1 MKYVTQAEFARICG
15 VNRSTVH
22 RWLHAGR
29 IQADEKGMIDPDLA
43 SKMRDATESPL
54 PHHQARKAQIEADKA
69 GIAPGTS
76 QGIGQGQIGPQ
87 NAIDTATGATPPT
100 RKPLGELEQLQLR
113 KTTAVTRNEEHKAE
127 LSALEI
133 DKQAGLLIERAEV
146 DYVLADFGTTLGG
159 LLDNLPDRMTP
170 ECLRLRDVAGLHQY
184 LAETF
189 NDLRGELAAHMTRRM
204 DQIT

>member
-22 RWLHAGR
+22 RWIASGR
-29 IQADEKGMIDPDLA
+29 IESDAHGRIDPVAADR
-43 SKMRDATESPL
+43 MRDATESPL

-69 GIAPGTS
+69 YNGAGMVS
-76 QGIGQGQIGPQ
+76 GIGQGQIGPQ
-87 NAIDTATGATPPT
+87 NATSPATERNDSGMPAAEKIGAALKFETY
-100 RKPLGELEQLQLR
+100 KLQ
-113 KTTAVTRNEEHKAE
+113 KAKAE
-127 LSALEI
+127 MANLELDKAAGALV
-133 DKQAGLLIERAEV
+133 ERAEV
-146 DYVLADFGTTLGG
+146 DFILHDFGTTLGG